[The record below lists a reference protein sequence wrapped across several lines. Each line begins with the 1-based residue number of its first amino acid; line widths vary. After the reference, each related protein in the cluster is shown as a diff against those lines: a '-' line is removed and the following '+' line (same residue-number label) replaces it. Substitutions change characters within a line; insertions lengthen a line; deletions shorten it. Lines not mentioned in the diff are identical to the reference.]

1 MGDHVVA
8 NESEDPNLFVFI
20 THGSNPD
27 NPAGRALRGTVCHPN
42 NADIWNCAPSF
53 NGGCG
58 YKKGKGLRLSINS
71 YWVNDK
77 QLAKVK

>member
-8 NESEDPNLFVFI
+8 NESEDADLFVFI
-20 THGSNPD
+20 TQGGFANP
-27 NPAGRALRGTVCHPN
+27 PGRAHEGTVCHPN
-42 NADIWNCAPSF
+42 NADIPICAPSF
-53 NGGCG
+53 YPLCG
-58 YKKGKGLRLSINS
+58 VKKGKGLRLSISS